1 MKQVNDVFQYLE
13 LYNKTKGKIIGLERI
28 DRKDYPEYALRE
40 ALLNAVIHRNY
51 NYTGSILISLYD
63 DHFEITSLGGL
74 VKGLNIDDLYL
85 GVSESRNPNLAN
97 IFYRL
102 KYVES
107 FGTGIGRIV
116 ASYSDFEKKPLL
128 IDTDNAFMV
137 TLYNMNYTENK
148 EKTLPSNLSQEEK
161 IIEYLKLNN
170 KMNRKIVESLLD
182 VSSTRAKTI
191 LKNMCNSKII
201 IAIGTGKNT
210 MYMLK

>member
-1 MKQVNDVFQYLE
+1 
-13 LYNKTKGKIIGLERI
+13 
-28 DRKDYPEYALRE
+28 
-40 ALLNAVIHRNY
+40 
-51 NYTGSILISLYD
+51 
-63 DHFEITSLGGL
+63 
-74 VKGLNIDDLYL
+74 
-85 GVSESRNPNLAN
+85 
-97 IFYRL
+97 
-102 KYVES
+102 
-107 FGTGIGRIV
+107 
-116 ASYSDFEKKPLL
+116 
-128 IDTDNAFMV
+128 MV

-148 EKTLPSNLSQEEK
+148 EKILPSNLSQEEK